1 VPPPTTDCGQ
11 AVLHACHQ
19 AGFTPTTRYLTAD
32 IAAQLTLAR
41 AGLATALVPRT
52 AIDPATP
59 GISTA
64 PIGDHPILR
73 SLFAATRHT
82 ETANPTT
89 TAVIAAL
96 RTAARQNRT
105 PRLPPAQA
113 L

>member
-1 VPPPTTDCGQ
+1 MRTADCGQ
-11 AVLHACHQ
+11 AILHACHQ
-19 AGFTPTTRYLTAD
+19 AGFTPTTRCITAD

-59 GISTA
+59 GIRTA
-64 PIGDHPILR
+64 LIDDRPILR
-73 SLFAATRHT
+73 LLFAATRRT

-96 RTAARQNRT
+96 RTAARQERT
-105 PRLPPAQA
+105 TNLP
-113 L
+113 LS